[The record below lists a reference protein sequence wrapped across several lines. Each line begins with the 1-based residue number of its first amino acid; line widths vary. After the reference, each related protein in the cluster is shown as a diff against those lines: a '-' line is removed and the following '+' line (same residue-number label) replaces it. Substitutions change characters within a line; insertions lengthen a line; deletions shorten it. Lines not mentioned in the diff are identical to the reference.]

1 SVNDSFDDLHAIQLT
16 HAHAD
21 HPAVGVDHDGL
32 LRARH
37 KPSSM
42 SRSTAIYDM
51 SIWLKYDITTWFLH
65 RLGIMARVMF
75 NRLTDDDGPT
85 GTAAA
90 GRRFTPGPSLP
101 SAQRAARTL

>member
-1 SVNDSFDDLHAIQLT
+1 LHSVRPLQLT

-51 SIWLKYDITTWFLH
+51 SIWLKSTLLLGFYNAPLDIAHYVKRTADYGFILAEREH
-65 RLGIMARVMF
+65 ARDRHIRV
-75 NRLTDDDGPT
+75 RQRVHHAILALDGM
-85 GTAAA
+85 G
-90 GRRFTPGPSLP
+90 
-101 SAQRAARTL
+101 